1 MSKQITDNQC
11 DKKYKYDAFISY
23 RHVELDKYIAEKIH
37 QYLEEFKLP
46 KNIKN
51 RMGLKKTR
59 IERVFRDKDELTITN
74 NLEEPIIQALR
85 ESEYLIVICSRHT
98 KESVWCRKEIE
109 KFMEFHGRGK
119 ILTVLIEGEL
129 EESFPEELLYEEEM
143 VKKNGVYSVHCKT
156 IEPLAADI
164 RAKSKRQMCALLETE
179 LLRIIAPIFGLE
191 YNDLRQRHKER
202 RIRRILTATVSAA
215 VLGLAI
221 GIAGVTSALIISDQK
236 DKIEEQKDE
245 ITEQKELIEL
255 KNEKL
260 LYPQAENLTQ
270 MSLDYL
276 AQDRRIDAINMALSS
291 ITQFEGMRMPYTS
304 DGRYA
309 LTKALR
315 VYDIGYVNKAQKQ
328 FEADSNIISTL
339 LSTSRKYLLAC
350 DKFKDAYIW
359 DVVTGQFITKISDL
373 NLEDSISFVGD
384 TIIVYHDDYGKIHVY
399 DFINYNNVFVVQ
411 NDEYGSL
418 VKGDQMGKYIAFVAR
433 DRIDIYDATNG
444 KIIFRINGEKGKIF
458 GEDLVWCGDKL
469 IYMELKYNLDDG
481 IEKTTSTIK
490 ISDVKS
496 RNTIEVVG
504 NFNGIDGAKL
514 ENGYIFISS
523 NCFEGT
529 EELGTILAIEESN
542 GLIIWENEYKGMPI
556 RKMEVIER
564 EGEPLVV
571 ATSFDKLF
579 CIDGNTGTEYY
590 NESVLEGIAD
600 FVISTDGHA
609 QVINHDGKLIGF
621 NVFEQELYSMDYYLE
636 CNVKKIDNLGICEG
650 GYYVL
655 PMASNYIIKYEAVY
669 NEDMEIYQLSDEI
682 RESMEE
688 LWAHPRDC
696 TEEAKKIGVTN
707 PELVA
712 NILYINSN
720 IAMVTYLDLTMDIYD
735 TTHEKVINSIGD
747 VQSVPVRCY
756 GTDYEGNT
764 YVAGDRCGYCFDKEY
779 NLIAEIDAMKYA
791 DVDKGYIIVGEIVGD
806 LWKIPMYSCDDLI
819 EKAKDVL
826 ASH

>member
-1 MSKQITDNQC
+1 
-11 DKKYKYDAFISY
+11 
-23 RHVELDKYIAEKIH
+23 
-37 QYLEEFKLP
+37 
-46 KNIKN
+46 
-51 RMGLKKTR
+51 
-59 IERVFRDKDELTITN
+59 
-74 NLEEPIIQALR
+74 
-85 ESEYLIVICSRHT
+85 
-98 KESVWCRKEIE
+98 
-109 KFMEFHGRGK
+109 
-119 ILTVLIEGEL
+119 
-129 EESFPEELLYEEEM
+129 
-143 VKKNGVYSVHCKT
+143 
-156 IEPLAADI
+156 
-164 RAKSKRQMCALLETE
+164 
-179 LLRIIAPIFGLE
+179 
-191 YNDLRQRHKER
+191 
-202 RIRRILTATVSAA
+202 
-215 VLGLAI
+215 
-221 GIAGVTSALIISDQK
+221 
-236 DKIEEQKDE
+236 
-245 ITEQKELIEL
+245 
-255 KNEKL
+255 
-260 LYPQAENLTQ
+260 

-276 AQDRRIDAINMALSS
+276 AQDRRI
-291 ITQFEGMRMPYTS
+291 
-304 DGRYA
+304 
-309 LTKALR
+309 
-315 VYDIGYVNKAQKQ
+315 
-328 FEADSNIISTL
+328 
-339 LSTSRKYLLAC
+339 
-350 DKFKDAYIW
+350 
-359 DVVTGQFITKISDL
+359 
-373 NLEDSISFVGD
+373 
-384 TIIVYHDDYGKIHVY
+384 
-399 DFINYNNVFVVQ
+399 
-411 NDEYGSL
+411 
-418 VKGDQMGKYIAFVAR
+418 
-433 DRIDIYDATNG
+433 DATNG

-458 GEDLVWCGDKL
+458 GVDLVWCGDKL

-529 EELGTILAIEESN
+529 EELGTILPIEESN

-600 FVISTDGHA
+600 FVVGSNGHA
-609 QVINHDGKLIGF
+609 QIINHDGKLIGF

-669 NEDMEIYQLSDEI
+669 NEDMEIYQPSDEI